1 MAIEISNITQN
12 RPAQVS
18 SENRQ
23 PSVGRNEATAQQQE
37 TGKSAAT
44 ETVSMTDAAVNLK
57 KMSKQMGRL
66 PVVESKRVEEIK
78 KAIENGDFEIDEVHI
93 ADKLIGMEKL
103 LHEHEQ
109 KNNQH

>member
-1 MAIEISNITQN
+1 MAIEINNITHN

-23 PSVGRNEATAQQQE
+23 PSVGRNETAPQQQE
-37 TGKSAAT
+37 TGKTTSS

-57 KMSKQMGRL
+57 KMSKQLGRL

-78 KAIENGDFEIDEVHI
+78 KAIENGDFEIDELHV
-93 ADKLIGMEKL
+93 ADKLIGMERL
-103 LHEHEQ
+103 IHERYSSH
-109 KNNQH
+109 